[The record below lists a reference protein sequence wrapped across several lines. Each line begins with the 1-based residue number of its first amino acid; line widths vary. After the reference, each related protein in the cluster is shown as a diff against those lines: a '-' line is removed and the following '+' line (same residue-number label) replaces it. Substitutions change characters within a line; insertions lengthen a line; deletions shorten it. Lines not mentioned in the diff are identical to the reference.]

1 MVPLLL
7 CASYVCIASALE
19 WRFTRT
25 DLNLNYYFTHAN
37 VCVCLCECASACD
50 IALLNIRPIFYQ
62 NDGGKWILFLLITIV
77 PRHGHFAVFMPNATH
92 ISHGI
97 YFSMNMFFFSETS
110 SRYFTYSN
118 MLIDMYFS
126 IPFEI
131 SIYDCAQIT
140 MNFSSPGKRT
150 LIIPFHLELH
160 LLPIEIPTKAIEW
173 NKTNLW
179 FNSREKCFHLLRIWM
194 LYLSCKG
201 THAPTNISNVWKY
214 HMPKLHKQY
223 SASLHK
229 MIQ

>member
-1 MVPLLL
+1 M
-7 CASYVCIASALE
+7 
-19 WRFTRT
+19 
-25 DLNLNYYFTHAN
+25 
-37 VCVCLCECASACD
+37 CVCLCECASACD

-97 YFSMNMFFFSETS
+97 YFSVNMFFFSETS

-150 LIIPFHLELH
+150 LIISFHLELH
-160 LLPIEIPTKAIEW
+160 LLRIEIPTKAIEW
-173 NKTNLW
+173 KKTNLW
-179 FNSREKCFHLLRIWM
+179 FNSREKCFFISYEFECSTLAVKEHMHQQTFPMCENIICQ
-194 LYLSCKG
+194 SF
-201 THAPTNISNVWKY
+201 TNSILHHFTKWFNKY
-214 HMPKLHKQY
+214 V
-223 SASLHK
+223 
-229 MIQ
+229 